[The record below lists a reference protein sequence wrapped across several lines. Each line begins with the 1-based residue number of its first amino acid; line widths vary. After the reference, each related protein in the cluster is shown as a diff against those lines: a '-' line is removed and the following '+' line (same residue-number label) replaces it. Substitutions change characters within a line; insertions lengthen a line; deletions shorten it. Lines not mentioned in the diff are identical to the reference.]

1 MAAQANCAHELYV
14 TVVIS
19 VCVAV
24 DLNESSGL

>member
-1 MAAQANCAHELYV
+1 MAAQANSTHELYV

-24 DLNESSGL
+24 DLNESNGL